1 MFWFEGK
8 EMLLS
13 FPATLRYWA
22 GWPSSSQGE
31 DFFLSVSRK
40 GGWDTVAMSEWDG
53 QVCGA
58 SGNGRGPSTSV
69 S

>member
-1 MFWFEGK
+1 
-8 EMLLS
+8 MLLS

-22 GWPSSSQGE
+22 GWPSSSQGR

-53 QVCGA
+53 QVCVVPA
-58 SGNGRGPSTSV
+58 V
-69 S
+69 AAEDLAQV

>member
-1 MFWFEGK
+1 
-8 EMLLS
+8 MLLS

-31 DFFLSVSRK
+31 DFLFLSVSRK
-40 GGWDTVAMSEWDG
+40 GDWDTVAMSEWDG

-58 SGNGRGPSTSV
+58 SGNGRSTSV